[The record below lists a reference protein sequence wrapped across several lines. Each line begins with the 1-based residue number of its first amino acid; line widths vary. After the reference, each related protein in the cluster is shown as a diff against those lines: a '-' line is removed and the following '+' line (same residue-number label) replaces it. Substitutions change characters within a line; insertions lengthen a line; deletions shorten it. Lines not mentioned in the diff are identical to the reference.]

1 MDAEVTVTFAQVNN
15 ACGGRHV
22 FNVDDK
28 QFGICLLKIVAD
40 RTNRRMGPLR
50 LQEALCHTNRSGMLF
65 RSSELHSRGSCDI
78 PSFFSRLPGNH
89 SRLPGNLSLCCGDDG
104 PSLFPCAAVGIQTQF
119 SDSSDACR
127 GCLGLSSRQAP

>member
-15 ACGGRHV
+15 ACRGRHV

-50 LQEALCHTNRSGMLF
+50 LQEALCDTNRSGMLF
-65 RSSELHSRGSCDI
+65 RSSELNSRGSCDI

-89 SRLPGNLSLCCGDDG
+89 SLCCGDEG
-104 PSLFPCAAVGIQTQF
+104 RGCPSLFPRAAVGTDAQF